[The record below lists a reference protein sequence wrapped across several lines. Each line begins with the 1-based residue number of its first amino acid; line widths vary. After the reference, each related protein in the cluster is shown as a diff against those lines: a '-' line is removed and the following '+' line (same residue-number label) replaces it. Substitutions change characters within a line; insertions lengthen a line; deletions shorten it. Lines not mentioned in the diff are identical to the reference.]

1 MTSRIESE
9 FGFEIS
15 LKAPEGTHDQERAKA
30 FVASQRRVF
39 PEAPDRARHHRVSGR
54 CLPDV
59 LSPIGKYLDALS
71 CGESGASGRASN
83 VYQSGTAPAGYV
95 RSFRPGNAQP
105 AAASDY

>member
-1 MTSRIESE
+1 MTRELRDRIR
-9 FGFEIS
+9 FEIS
-15 LKAPEGTHDQERAKA
+15 LKAPEGTDDQERAKA
-30 FVASQRRVF
+30 FVASRRRVF

-59 LSPIGKYLDALS
+59 LPPIGKSLDTFF
-71 CGESGASGRASN
+71 CGKFGPSGRASN

-105 AAASDY
+105 A